1 MSQLLYLIIYD
12 LPNTKPGNKRRTRLH
27 DLLCGYGKWTQ
38 YSVFECFLTNIQFVK
53 LQHQIENLIK
63 IETDSVR
70 IYVLDSTAVKKAIA
84 YGSQKPEQEN
94 TIIL

>member
-38 YSVFECFLTNIQFVK
+38 YSVFECFLTKMQFVK
-53 LQHQIENLIK
+53 LQYQIENLIK
-63 IETDSVR
+63 PETDSVR
-70 IYVLDSTAVKKAIA
+70 IYVLDATAIKKAIA
-84 YGSQKPEQEN
+84 YGSQKPEHED

>member
-38 YSVFECFLTNIQFVK
+38 YSVFECFLTNMQFVK

-63 IETDSVR
+63 PETDSVR
-70 IYVLDSTAVKKAIA
+70 IYVLDAAAVKKAIA
-84 YGSQKPEQEN
+84 YGSQKPEHED
-94 TIIL
+94 TIIF